1 MSATE
6 KCRQAIKEE
15 VYQNAA
21 MSLFLLSELKPI
33 GHLKFNLLVC
43 RKHNFVPNYL

>member
-33 GHLKFNLLVC
+33 GHLKFNLIIW
-43 RKHNFVPNYL
+43 KHNFVPNYL